1 LLYRKTGANDAAIAS
16 LNRALE
22 CDPTMVE
29 AHRNLAELFDLIG
42 RKRDS
47 IKHLSA
53 IHRLIKGD

>member
-1 LLYRKTGANDAAIAS
+1 
-16 LNRALE
+16 
-22 CDPTMVE
+22 MVE
-29 AHRNLAELFDLIG
+29 AHRNLAELFDQVG

>member
-1 LLYRKTGANDAAIAS
+1 MNEAAISS
-16 LNRALE
+16 LNRAIE

-29 AHRNLAELFDLIG
+29 AHRNLAELFDQVG